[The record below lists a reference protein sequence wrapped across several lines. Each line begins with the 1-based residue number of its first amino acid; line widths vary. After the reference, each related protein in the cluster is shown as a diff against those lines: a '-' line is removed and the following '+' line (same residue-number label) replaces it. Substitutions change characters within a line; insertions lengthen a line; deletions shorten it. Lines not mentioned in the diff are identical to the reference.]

1 MGVIR
6 DLFEYCEDERK
17 DDPKKP
23 LYLSDWMNTNVQDT
37 PDENNINNINN
48 NRDKPK
54 SLTLDS
60 E

>member
-37 PDENNINNINN
+37 PDENNNK
-48 NRDKPK
+48 DKPK